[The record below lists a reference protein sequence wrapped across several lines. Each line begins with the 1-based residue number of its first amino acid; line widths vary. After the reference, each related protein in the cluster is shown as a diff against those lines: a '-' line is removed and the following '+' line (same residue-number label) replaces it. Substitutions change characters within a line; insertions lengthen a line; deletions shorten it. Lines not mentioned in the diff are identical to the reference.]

1 MEEEKVFLASGALVE
16 EEKVLFGSGE
26 LDEVEMLVLSSA
38 ALAESWYFWE
48 PSSWVE
54 PNCTGGHRHPMIERF
69 WFLLMHQT
77 VVTKIKVL
85 WVRCKSREILLKFE
99 RTECYR

>member
-26 LDEVEMLVLSSA
+26 LDEVAMLVLSSA

-54 PNCTGGHRHPMIERF
+54 PDWTTGHRHPMIESF
-69 WFLLMHQT
+69 WFLPMH
-77 VVTKIKVL
+77 
-85 WVRCKSREILLKFE
+85 
-99 RTECYR
+99 